1 MDDQQSNNPQ
11 PPINSDE
18 PDSVLPEV
26 QQTAPTD
33 QSQGSRSQQDSPAD
47 DAQTDT
53 GSALQLRS
61 DQPMDVLPIPEEAGD
76 NDLIEKEWVLKAKQI
91 VEHTAEDPFNQQEE
105 LSKMKA
111 EYLKK
116 RYNKDLGATSD

>member
-33 QSQGSRSQQDSPAD
+33 QSQGSSSQQDSPA

-116 RYNKDLGATSD
+116 RYNKNLGATSD